1 MAETGDGK
9 KEDADY
15 KRLQSFPLIRHTDMP
30 EEMRVETMEL
40 CVTACEKFA
49 SNNESAAKM
58 IKESMDKKFGSS
70 WHVVIGEGF
79 GFEVSHEVRNLL
91 YMFFGGS
98 LAVVVGV
105 CLPCEAVEDR
115 MCVVALHFMCHFKNA
130 SPFSVFLSFSL
141 SLSLC
146 LFPVQQCLSIRGLL
160 CHLFQ
165 IPLSISLFIIFF
177 NPFIVIPGI
186 LCSVPFLSLCNQ
198 H

>member
-15 KRLQSFPLIRHTDMP
+15 KRLQSFPLIRHTDMA

-49 SNNESAAKM
+49 SNNEVSRNAAKM

-79 GFEVSHEVRNLL
+79 GFEVTHEVKNLL

-98 LAVVVGV
+98 LAV
-105 CLPCEAVEDR
+105 
-115 MCVVALHFMCHFKNA
+115 CVWK
-130 SPFSVFLSFSL
+130 
-141 SLSLC
+141 
-146 LFPVQQCLSIRGLL
+146 
-160 CHLFQ
+160 
-165 IPLSISLFIIFF
+165 
-177 NPFIVIPGI
+177 
-186 LCSVPFLSLCNQ
+186 CS
-198 H
+198 